1 MARLTP
7 ISLTEAKHLGQRFGV
22 QLSEVTALDAGSVNS
37 NFRLRASDGQVLF
50 GRIYEEQDQA
60 GAQTEQRL
68 LIELAQAGIP
78 TTLPLLPAAGESL
91 PEHQGKP
98 FALFHWVSGRDLC
111 LGLVTT
117 EKARILGRALAAVH
131 QASVHLTRLPASR
144 FSVPQL
150 LERLEFIDSSTS
162 RFTEAVQLIRQ
173 KLQYY
178 AARVEPQINQGLV
191 HGDLFPDNVLW
202 KGDKIAALLDFESA
216 SWGPFGYDLMVCLLA
231 WCYRDTF
238 VIETAQALVEG
249 YLEKRPLGSEERE
262 QLLVQGALACLR
274 FATTRITDFSLR
286 AKQGQAPLRDY
297 RRFLSR
303 LAELEAGRLDSV
315 LHIERPQAKER
326 RDE

>member
-1 MARLTP
+1 
-7 ISLTEAKHLGQRFGV
+7 
-22 QLSEVTALDAGSVNS
+22 
-37 NFRLRASDGQVLF
+37 
-50 GRIYEEQDQA
+50 
-60 GAQTEQRL
+60 
-68 LIELAQAGIP
+68 
-78 TTLPLLPAAGESL
+78 
-91 PEHQGKP
+91 
-98 FALFHWVSGRDLC
+98 
-111 LGLVTT
+111 
-117 EKARILGRALAAVH
+117 
-131 QASVHLTRLPASR
+131 
-144 FSVPQL
+144 
-150 LERLEFIDSSTS
+150 
-162 RFTEAVQLIRQ
+162 
-173 KLQYY
+173 
-178 AARVEPQINQGLV
+178 
-191 HGDLFPDNVLW
+191 
-202 KGDKIAALLDFESA
+202 
-216 SWGPFGYDLMVCLLA
+216 VCLLA